1 MMKKTKDIKT
11 VKKEPFQINFNHEEI
26 EEVQIRLTLQGHYG
40 EPDQKVD
47 INIQELQSN
56 GNLLTYLMVFNP
68 FQGEWEFCVS
78 I

>member
-40 EPDQKVD
+40 EPD
-47 INIQELQSN
+47 
-56 GNLLTYLMVFNP
+56 
-68 FQGEWEFCVS
+68 
-78 I
+78 